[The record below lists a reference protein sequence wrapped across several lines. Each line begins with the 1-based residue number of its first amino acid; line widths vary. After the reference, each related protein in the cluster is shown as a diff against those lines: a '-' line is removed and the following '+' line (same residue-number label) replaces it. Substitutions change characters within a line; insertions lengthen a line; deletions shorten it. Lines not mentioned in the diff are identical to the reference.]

1 MACLTL
7 ASSVALCLHLRAPGG
22 TGLAPGTML
31 SDAMDE
37 TARAARAC
45 VCLCVYARVTES
57 AGRAGGGVR
66 GLCAGRWPPLF

>member
-7 ASSVALCLHLRAPGG
+7 ASSVALCLDRRAPGG

-31 SDAMDE
+31 SDAMAE

-45 VCLCVYARVTES
+45 VCLCVCMRV
-57 AGRAGGGVR
+57 
-66 GLCAGRWPPLF
+66 

>member
-7 ASSVALCLHLRAPGG
+7 ASSVALCLDRRAPGG

-31 SDAMDE
+31 SDAMAE
-37 TARAARAC
+37 TARAC